1 MWAAVDKPR
10 SRYNPSLS
18 LHHALQEHKK
28 NFGSL
33 PFGCHHAHPNMLHFS
48 CLASR
53 RRWAPPEAATI
64 PNLSTAPCLAC
75 WAHLVLFHWKCHISA
90 LLKEKGGSSTISRNS
105 EAWEQQEKAEDAAVC
120 LLKTLHYKIKVL
132 KQKVPHPA
140 ATPLGTTPRGSL
152 AWEQFSYTTLHSAK
166 LGTVC
171 VLRRE
176 HRISVGFEF
185 PCFCQPHYYSSNV
198 IKMLLFVC

>member
-33 PFGCHHAHPNMLHFS
+33 PFGCHHTHPNMLHFS

-53 RRWAPPEAATI
+53 RRWAAPEAATI

-120 LLKTLHYKIKVL
+120 LLKTLHYKITKFWNKRYL
-132 KQKVPHPA
+132 ILLPPHWAPH
-140 ATPLGTTPRGSL
+140 RGGLWHESNFL
-152 AWEQFSYTTLHSAK
+152 TLPYI
-166 LGTVC
+166 L
-171 VLRRE
+171 
-176 HRISVGFEF
+176 
-185 PCFCQPHYYSSNV
+185 QN
-198 IKMLLFVC
+198 